1 MSYIYIIYPMHFFKS
16 YSVCVCVCLFVC
28 VFLLRCMSGI
38 MSASKSSLGI
48 RLALE
53 DAASPESPFGTA
65 MAMAHQV
72 ARQISGSKLASHKD
86 LQKRIKPNRLGYMKV
101 CSRRLVLEIIFT
113 WARKHRQT
121 PKCAIMIFSVAPG
134 CMSSRTFSDDNTCI
148 ANSVAVPMYP
158 RLTPADSSRQEM
170 TLPIHGTF
178 EAMSPQRW
186 REFHCFSAPWH
197 IHPWFLNKKDFTRF
211 GLLTEI
217 LKLP

>member
-1 MSYIYIIYPMHFFKS
+1 MHFFQVLLS
-16 YSVCVCVCLFVC
+16 LFLCLFVC
-28 VFLLRCMSGI
+28 LSFFAEMHVGHHVGVKVIIGHPSCFGGCCVTRVTVWNSHGHGTPSGT
-38 MSASKSSLGI
+38 
-48 RLALE
+48 
-53 DAASPESPFGTA
+53 PNF
-65 MAMAHQV
+65 
-72 ARQISGSKLASHKD
+72 RQRASHKD

-113 WARKHRQT
+113 WARRHRQT

-134 CMSSRTFSDDNTCI
+134 CMSSRTISDDNTCI

-170 TLPIHGTF
+170 TLPIHSTL